1 VITTHALLARK
12 VQRKLSN
19 GVAALPPADH
29 LLNERDRGQFVP
41 SRRRRMRANVGAD
54 LGAPQHRMDCTVGA
68 DPLLLGR
75 SARRS
80 TTGIASIT
88 CFNIS
93 RLGDQLRRPI
103 LLLARGNKTIARS
116 ALGAAKHRQSTHP
129 AVCLRGRWS
138 IAEMA
143 GIATILCLSRDDQ
156 AATNPAIAYALG
168 AGEIGRGDSACCTAS
183 LLVKSQALV
192 VGEYSEGPLGNI
204 AH

>member
-1 VITTHALLARK
+1 
-12 VQRKLSN
+12 
-19 GVAALPPADH
+19 
-29 LLNERDRGQFVP
+29 
-41 SRRRRMRANVGAD
+41 
-54 LGAPQHRMDCTVGA
+54 MDCTVGA

-192 VGEYSEGPLGNI
+192 VGEYCEGPLGNI